1 VHRLLTPSACPPAP
15 PARACSCDKI
25 TISPSLLAEL
35 EASTEHLAKHL
46 WPSMGGCSERQHHD
60 FDSALFDKLHGS
72 DEMAVEKLAQG
83 IQGFAADQD
92 KLELQLAKLA
102 NLV

>member
-1 VHRLLTPSACPPAP
+1 
-15 PARACSCDKI
+15 
-25 TISPSLLAEL
+25 
-35 EASTEHLAKHL
+35 
-46 WPSMGGCSERQHHD
+46 MGGCSERHCHD

-102 NLV
+102 NMV